1 MVSFFTWEAC
11 WGKVLTLDQLQKGGW
26 TLVNRYALCKELE
39 TIDHILL
46 HCDKTRV
53 LWQLVFSSFGIQW
66 VIFEMIRETL
76 LGWPNSF
83 VGRRRVKAWKVA
95 PLCIFWTI
103 SKERNH
109 RCFENGELSDQRI
122 KNIFLSN
129 FSLWVKGYI
138 AEVICLW
145 WNS

>member
-1 MVSFFTWEAC
+1 MSFFTWEAC
-11 WGKVLTLDQLQKGGW
+11 WGKVLTLDQLQKRGW

-103 SKERNH
+103 SKERIIDVLKVES
-109 RCFENGELSDQRI
+109 CQIKELKTSFLA
-122 KNIFLSN
+122 IFLCG
-129 FSLWVKGYI
+129 LKGT
-138 AEVICLW
+138 
-145 WNS
+145 